1 MRQGERFRKRVL
13 RKNAVLRCTG
23 RILLPLAL
31 AAVTAFYG
39 GGMLNSH
46 AEEAAGPKLVQYADL
61 EALVKEF
68 SPQVQMERAQFD
80 SRLGRYESAREDI
93 METRRRLKEEADSLE
108 KEGDNEGAESYRAQ
122 AKTLEKAAKDMDK
135 QIRSVKGSTSS
146 MALRQME
153 DTMIW
158 TAQSLMGTYHS
169 LKLEQ
174 VGAAAQAEL
183 KQSLYEKALRQF
195 DTGGVS
201 WRETEEAAQAAAAS
215 ASRSQSLL
223 DEMER
228 VKGEMAMLLGFE
240 TGAEIELVSMPVPD
254 SARTDDIK
262 LEVDK
267 WRALGNNYELRAE
280 RGASF
285 RGTNKELHS
294 RQRRIEQNEETMYAQ
309 IEALYQSVLSS
320 RTAWNAAVSA
330 MAAADAKWKADS
342 RKMELGML
350 SNQEYLEARAAYLEA
365 VAAKGQADVNFQQAM
380 ETYEWAVK
388 GLIR

>member
-13 RKNAVLRCTG
+13 RKNAVLHCTG
-23 RILLPLAL
+23 RILLTLAL

-39 GGMLNSH
+39 GGMLNSR

-135 QIRSVKGSTSS
+135 QIRSAKGSASS

-174 VGAAAQAEL
+174 GGAAAQAEL
-183 KQSLYEKALRQF
+183 KQSLY

-228 VKGEMAMLLGFE
+228 VKGELAMLLGFE
-240 TGAEIELVSMPVPD
+240 TGAEIELASMPVPD

-267 WRALGNNYELRAE
+267 WRALGNNFELRA
-280 RGASF
+280 
-285 RGTNKELHS
+285 
-294 RQRRIEQNEETMYAQ
+294 
-309 IEALYQSVLSS
+309 
-320 RTAWNAAVSA
+320 
-330 MAAADAKWKADS
+330 
-342 RKMELGML
+342 
-350 SNQEYLEARAAYLEA
+350 
-365 VAAKGQADVNFQQAM
+365 
-380 ETYEWAVK
+380 
-388 GLIR
+388 

>member
-68 SPQVQMERAQFD
+68 SPQVQKERAQFD

-93 METRRRLKEEADSLE
+93 METRRRLREEADSLE
-108 KEGDNEGAESYRAQ
+108 KEGDSEGAESYRAQ
-122 AKTLEKAAKDMDK
+122 AKTLEKAAKGMDK
-135 QIRSVKGSTSS
+135 QIRSAKGSASS

-153 DTMIW
+153 DTLTW

-183 KQSLYEKALRQF
+183 KQSLYEKAQRQF

-201 WRETEEAAQAAAAS
+201 WREAEEAAQAAADA

-228 VKGEMAMLLGFE
+228 VKGELAMLLGYE
-240 TGAEIELVSMPVPD
+240 TGAEIELAPMPVPD
-254 SARTDDIK
+254 GARADGIK

-280 RGASF
+280 RGGSF

-309 IEALYQSVLSS
+309 VEALYQSVLSN
-320 RTAWNAAVSA
+320 RTAWKAAVSA
-330 MAAADAKWKADS
+330 MAAADARWKADS
-342 RKMELGML
+342 HKMELGML
-350 SNQEYLEARAAYLEA
+350 SNQEYLEARAAYLQA
-365 VAAKGQADVNFQQAM
+365 AAAKGQADVNFQQAM
-380 ETYEWAVK
+380 DTYDWAVK